1 MAEYISMIPDTK
13 PSEAQKEQI
22 ARKFGMFLH
31 FGINTFANVEW
42 SDGTIPVSSYNPSAI
57 DADQWVKVAYEA
69 GMNYVILITKHHDG
83 FCLWDSKYT
92 QYSVANSGNKT
103 DVIREVANAC
113 EKYGIKLGLYYS
125 LWDRNVPCYANDFD
139 KGYIQYMCDQLT
151 ELLDGRYGEI
161 VELWFDG
168 AWDKFHSQ
176 WQFDR
181 VYDLIKRLQPK
192 CQVGINHTIGD
203 HYNKLG
209 DPDKRYLPENYQLFD
224 PIRNFPSDFR
234 LWDPYMCRVDD
245 PKLYT
250 YEGKSYYMPFETT
263 ICSREGFSWF
273 YSDIYESKPL
283 IDAQTIIKNY
293 TQLVGQDNIMV
304 INMPPDIHGKLVKGD
319 VDNLMLVADGLGI
332 RRKTGSQR

>member
-1 MAEYISMIPDTK
+1 I
-13 PSEAQKEQI
+13 
-22 ARKFGMFLH
+22 H
-31 FGINTFANVEW
+31 FGLNTFANVEW
-42 SDGTIPVSSYNPSAI
+42 SEGTIPASTYNPTAI
-57 DADQWVKVAYEA
+57 DAEQWVRVAYEA
-69 GMNYVILITKHHDG
+69 GMDYVILITKHHDG

-92 QYSVANSGNKT
+92 EYSVADSGNRT

-113 EKYGIKLGLYYS
+113 EKYGLKLGLYYS
-125 LWDRNVPCYANDFD
+125 LWDRHEPTYEKDFD
-139 KGYIQYMCDQLT
+139 KGYIQFMCNQLT
-151 ELLDGRYGEI
+151 ELLDGSYGDI

-168 AWDKFHSQ
+168 AWDKFHEQ

-192 CQVGINHTIGD
+192 CQVGINHTIGV

-209 DPDKRYLPENYQLFD
+209 DPDQRYLPENYQLFD

-234 LWDPYMCRVDD
+234 LWDPHMCREDD

-250 YEGKSYYMPFETT
+250 FGGNTYYMPFETT

-283 IDAQTIIKNY
+283 IDAGTIIRNY
-293 TQLVGQDNIMV
+293 TQLVNQDNIMV
-304 INMPPDIHGKLVKGD
+304 INMPPDIHGRLTRGD

-332 RRKTGSQR
+332 RRKVSSQQDI